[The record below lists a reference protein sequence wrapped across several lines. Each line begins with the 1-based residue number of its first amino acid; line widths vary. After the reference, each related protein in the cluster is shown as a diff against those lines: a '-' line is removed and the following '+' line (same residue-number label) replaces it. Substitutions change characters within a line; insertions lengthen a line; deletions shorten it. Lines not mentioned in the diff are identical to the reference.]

1 RLRPITGVSASGK
14 PPLVLESLVPA
25 LDAQHSAERRFPTHV
40 RTLDAPDVTKARVVD
55 ATPIGINVRST
66 VATYSGVLDD
76 LRAAFA
82 ATDDARRSALRLS
95 GFPYNTGSLSRS
107 RRR

>member
-1 RLRPITGVSASGK
+1 
-14 PPLVLESLVPA
+14 LVPA

-82 ATDDARRSALRLS
+82 ATDDARRAGLSAS
-95 GFPYNTGSLSRS
+95 DFSYNTGSLSCS
-107 RRR
+107 RCEIGRASCRRVSL